1 MKRLG
6 LIALLLATIHGA
18 ASAQE
23 TTATIT
29 GVATD
34 QSGAAV
40 PGVSVT
46 AKNLN
51 TGASRTVVTNEIGLY
66 TALQLPVG
74 TYEVVFELAGFQTVT
89 MRNIELHV
97 NDRLKLDARL
107 GVSGIAEQVE
117 VIAASGLVQPVA
129 ALQSTMSSREINEL
143 PLNNRNFVQLA
154 TLAPGVSSDLGDEVG
169 VGLASVVSISI
180 NGGRRNAV
188 NWLVDGV
195 SDVDVGSNITLLSTP
210 SLDSI
215 EEF

>member
-107 GVSGIAEQVE
+107 GVSGIAERAKSTNYRST
-117 VIAASGLVQPVA
+117 IATSC
-129 ALQSTMSSREINEL
+129 SSRHWH
-143 PLNNRNFVQLA
+143 
-154 TLAPGVSSDLGDEVG
+154 
-169 VGLASVVSISI
+169 LASRATWATKSVSAWPAS
-180 NGGRRNAV
+180 
-188 NWLVDGV
+188 
-195 SDVDVGSNITLLSTP
+195 
-210 SLDSI
+210 
-215 EEF
+215 